1 MYLIYRNARATIGGM
16 EATTLGRPLGQAEED
31 SDARGIRLLSL
42 AHIFN
47 DANQSAL
54 PAIIPWLVMHRG
66 LSLATAATLVLAMN
80 LSSSVV
86 QPLFGYISDKRSAAW
101 TIPVSMVLASLGT
114 AFIGLAPTLPFM
126 LAGAL
131 VAGIG
136 VAAFHPEGSRFAN
149 YFAGKQ
155 RAARGMSWFT
165 LGGYLGF
172 ALGPILT
179 TPLILAFGLHGT
191 VFLMLPAIVVGA
203 LLWRELPRFERV
215 RANAHRA
222 RRERVGEDNWKG
234 FSLLTVVVALRSMT
248 FLAAVTFT
256 PIFALR
262 ITHVD
267 NVLGSLALALLLVG
281 GAAGTIWGGSIADR
295 IDRRRVVTL
304 SLALTAIFGAAIALC
319 GLFAPSFV
327 LFVPLGIA
335 FGVSLGLSASVI
347 VVIGQEYLP
356 KRIGVASGLT
366 LGLAVTIGG
375 LAAPMFGAIG
385 DRYGLVQVF
394 EAIVVFAVLSLAG
407 SFLLPRVH
415 ALHAKPA

>member
-1 MYLIYRNARATIGGM
+1 M
-16 EATTLGRPLGQAEED
+16 EATTLGRSLADAEDD
-31 SDARGIRLLSL
+31 SDARGIRLLSV
-42 AHIFN
+42 AHVIN

-54 PAIIPWLVMHRG
+54 PALIPWLVTHHG

-80 LSSSVV
+80 LSSSIV
-86 QPLFGYISDKRSAAW
+86 QPLFGYLSDKRSVAW
-101 TIPVSMVLASLGT
+101 TIPVSVVLASFGT
-114 AFIGLAPTLPFM
+114 ALIGLAPTLPLM

-131 VAGIG
+131 VSGIG

-149 YFAGKQ
+149 YFSGRK
-155 RAARGMSWFT
+155 RAATGMSWFT

-172 ALGPILT
+172 ALGPVLT
-179 TPLILAFGLHGT
+179 TPLILIFGLHGT
-191 VFLMLPAIVVGA
+191 AFLMLPAIAVSL
-203 LLWRELPRFERV
+203 LLWRELPRFEAV
-215 RANAHRA
+215 RASAHRA
-222 RRERVGEDNWKG
+222 RRERVGTDNWKG

-262 ITHVD
+262 VTHVD
-267 NVLGSLALALLLVG
+267 TVLGSLVLALLLVG
-281 GAAGTIWGGSIADR
+281 GAAGTVWGGAIADR

-304 SLALTAIFGAAIALC
+304 SLALTALCGAGIALC
-319 GLFAPSFV
+319 GLYAASYA
-327 LFVPLGIA
+327 LFVPLAIA

-385 DRYGLVQVF
+385 DRYGLVPVF

-415 ALHAKPA
+415 ALHTTPA